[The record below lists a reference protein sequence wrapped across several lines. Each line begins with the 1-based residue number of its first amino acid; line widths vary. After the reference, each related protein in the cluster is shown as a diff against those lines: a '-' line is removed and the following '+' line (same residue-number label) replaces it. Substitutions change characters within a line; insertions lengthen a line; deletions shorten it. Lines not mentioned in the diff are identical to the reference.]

1 MKKIK
6 SLYGKLIG
14 LLLQLSIL
22 VLQLA
27 CLLVLY
33 RYYEYGGSYRPKTG
47 AKFFVESGDYVY
59 LIALLALLPFAII
72 SLSNVFKQLIAMI
85 KNDD

>member
-14 LLLQLSIL
+14 LILQLSIL
-22 VLQLA
+22 AFQIA

-33 RYYEYGGSYRPKTG
+33 WYYEYGGSYRPKTG
-47 AKFFVESGDYVY
+47 AKIFVESGDYVY
-59 LIALLALLPFAII
+59 LIILLVLLPFAIM
-72 SLSNVFKQLIAMI
+72 SLSNVFKQLIAMF
-85 KNDD
+85 KSDS